1 MMGGDSV
8 SWGVAELCG
17 QRGKQRWI
25 MPILFKVTS
34 EVLFASVSVGNDS
47 DSIMIFCL
55 KSRTVLTNQVCFFM
69 TCAHYRMAEA
79 VEHII
84 SVLLRINF

>member
-25 MPILFKVTS
+25 MPVLFKVTS
-34 EVLFASVSVGNDS
+34 EVYLS
-47 DSIMIFCL
+47 
-55 KSRTVLTNQVCFFM
+55 
-69 TCAHYRMAEA
+69 
-79 VEHII
+79 
-84 SVLLRINF
+84 

>member
-34 EVLFASVSVGNDS
+34 D
-47 DSIMIFCL
+47 L
-55 KSRTVLTNQVCFFM
+55 KSVHFDIDELTFG
-69 TCAHYRMAEA
+69 
-79 VEHII
+79 
-84 SVLLRINF
+84 